1 MRLLNIFS
9 GRSPDDVYNLQR
21 FLKAQNQIY
30 ESVKIELELGR
41 KTGHWMWYIFPQIK
55 GLGQSRKAKKYSIS
69 SLAEA
74 EDYINHPILGP
85 RLRECTKLVVDI
97 EGRSIR
103 EIFGYLDDMKFRSSM
118 TLFRQATVNNGIF
131 KTALRKYFGGKQD
144 QMTLDR
150 L

>member
-1 MRLLNIFS
+1 
-9 GRSPDDVYNLQR
+9 
-21 FLKAQNQIY
+21 
-30 ESVKIELELGR
+30 
-41 KTGHWMWYIFPQIK
+41 MWYIFPQIK

-85 RLRECTKLVVDI
+85 RLRDCTKLVVDI